1 TGFMCTIHA
10 ESPEQVI
17 HRKFVQNISW
27 AGGDMADI
35 PEFLADLVDVVVQI
49 RRSEDGIRRISDI
62 WEVRND
68 RHVMKDGKEAWS

>member
-1 TGFMCTIHA
+1 
-10 ESPEQVI
+10 SPEQVI